1 MLYISINRKN
11 CSLSGDNSLDGIGC
25 QEDNL
30 RMRTTKS
37 GVKMKK
43 RKDYVDELI
52 SRMPEHRV
60 KRARKEAEKEILKKS
75 RS

>member
-1 MLYISINRKN
+1 
-11 CSLSGDNSLDGIGC
+11 
-25 QEDNL
+25 
-30 RMRTTKS
+30 MRTTKS